1 MNLVRYLLV
10 VLLLL
15 LSITTISSTSSAT
28 TTSSSSS
35 STTTT
40 TTTTST
46 STTSIPITD
55 ERFFQAARVGDI
67 KVLLEYIEI
76 GGDINSRD
84 AKGII
89 NNSNYILLYSNHNNK

>member
-28 TTSSSSS
+28 TTTSSSSS
-35 STTTT
+35 S
-40 TTTTST
+40 TST

-89 NNSNYILLYSNHNNK
+89 NNSNYILLYSNHNK

>member
-28 TTSSSSS
+28 TTTTSSSSSS
-35 STTTT
+35 STSSSTT
-40 TTTTST
+40 
-46 STTSIPITD
+46 TTSIPITD
-55 ERFFQAARVGDI
+55 ERFFHAARVGDI

-89 NNSNYILLYSNHNNK
+89 NYSNCIL

>member
-28 TTSSSSS
+28 TTTSSSSSS
-35 STTTT
+35 STSSSTT
-40 TTTTST
+40 
-46 STTSIPITD
+46 TTSIPITD